1 MNRLV
6 NGARMRPKP
15 LFLGVTATVMV
26 LGIVSVVLSMS
37 SSDPEVDAARVAA
50 TKVEVAQEREQA
62 EMDLATAHETLLADL
77 PGMDAERVERD
88 EATVRSFLLTLAGTS
103 TSSRTTGEEQA
114 SLDAR
119 YEVLDEESRLLTEFL
134 PEWIVS
140 TKGTQFT
147 LAELDKQ
154 VSGIKGLTYSYSAV
168 ARLDPV
174 GDQGRAQYIFLTMTT
189 SPDGTI
195 TATEAYRVTNSSRNT
210 LIEDEKEADPE
221 AIEPSDGDGIEN

>member
-1 MNRLV
+1 MNRFV
-6 NGARMRPKP
+6 SWARMHQKP
-15 LFLGVTATVMV
+15 LFLGVTVTMMA
-26 LGIVSVVLSMS
+26 LGIVSVVLSMG
-37 SSDPEVDAARVAA
+37 SSDPEADAAQVAA
-50 TKVEVAQEREQA
+50 TKVELALAREQA
-62 EMDLATAHETLLADL
+62 ELNLATAHETLLADL
-77 PGMDAERVERD
+77 PGMDAERVKRD
-88 EATVRSFLLTLAGTS
+88 EAIVRSFVLTLAGTS

-119 YEVLDEESRLLTEFL
+119 YEALDEESRLLTEFL

-147 LAELDKQ
+147 LAELDTQ

-189 SPDGTI
+189 SQDGTI

-210 LIEDEKEADPE
+210 LIEDEKEATQ
-221 AIEPSDGDGIEN
+221 PSDGGEIEN